1 MRDTLRMILFVV
13 VLGLLL
19 SAVIFTVNSFTAP
32 RIAKNDEL
40 TMKRTILDAHG
51 VSFRESDLEAVFDRD
66 IVVATKGAKTFY
78 ELKNGDIAFE
88 FQGSGLWGPIRG
100 VISLG
105 RDLQTI
111 KKIIVIHQEETAGLG
126 GRLAE
131 RKYLSGFENKKFA
144 PTIEILNRRS
154 AAKENEVDGISGATL
169 TSKAFEKI
177 INGQVA
183 EYVKAYGG

>member
-1 MRDTLRMILFVV
+1 MRDNLQMIFFVV
-13 VLGLLL
+13 VLGILL
-19 SAVIFTVNSFTAP
+19 SAVIFAVNSFTAP

-40 TMKRTILDAHG
+40 TMKRSILDAHAI
-51 VSFRESDLEAVFDRD
+51 RYQESELETVFDRD
-66 IVVATKGAKTFY
+66 IGVAKRGEKTYY

-88 FQGSGLWGPIRG
+88 FSGSGLWGPIHG

-105 RDLQTI
+105 KDLQTI
-111 KKIIVIHQEETAGLG
+111 KRIIIIHQEETAGLG

-131 RKYLSGFENKKFA
+131 RKYLSGFENKKFM
-144 PTIEILNRRS
+144 PTIEILNRRR
-154 AAKENEVDGISGATL
+154 AEKDNEVDGISGATL

-177 INGQVA
+177 ANEQVG